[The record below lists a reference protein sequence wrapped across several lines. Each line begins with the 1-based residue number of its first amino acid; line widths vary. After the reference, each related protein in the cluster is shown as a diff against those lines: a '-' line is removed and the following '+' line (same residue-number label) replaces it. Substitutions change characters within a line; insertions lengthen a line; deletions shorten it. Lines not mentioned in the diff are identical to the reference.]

1 MDTKNKTL
9 EVEFID
15 PEAHPFI
22 IEMMDGTKITIGKN
36 VQDFYYKLLELPTKY
51 KCQLLKLDI
60 NDLQKF
66 IKQQTEYYNKKLIS
80 EFNKTWLWRL
90 DNEVYDFSDK
100 DTNYDFFG
108 VLLDKKQII
117 GRLKRNTFEGSLVL
131 KMLNFFECNDD
142 LKEQYED

>member
-1 MDTKNKTL
+1 MTKHKTL

-15 PEAHPFI
+15 PEAHPLI

-36 VQDFYYKLLELPTKY
+36 VQDFYYKLLELPTEY

-66 IKQQTEYYNKKLIS
+66 IKEQTQYYNQKLIA
-80 EFNKTWLWRL
+80 ELNKTWLWRL
-90 DNEVYDFSDK
+90 DNEVYNFSDK
-100 DTNYDFFG
+100 DVNNDFFG

-117 GRLKRNTFEGSLVL
+117 GRLKRNSFEGSHVL
-131 KMLNFFECNDD
+131 EMLKFFECNDD
-142 LKEQYED
+142 LKQQNED